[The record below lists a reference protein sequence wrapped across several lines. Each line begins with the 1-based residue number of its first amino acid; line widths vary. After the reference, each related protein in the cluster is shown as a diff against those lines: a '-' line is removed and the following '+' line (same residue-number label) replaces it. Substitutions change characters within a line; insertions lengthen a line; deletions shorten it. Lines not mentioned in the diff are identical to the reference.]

1 MTDGGA
7 WSDGA
12 PGSGGGGFDEW
23 RKEMSRRLKGLELR
37 PAWGKSLGKD
47 FGLLKWFGPNWQWAA
62 GKPFPIFESRSWV
75 FSNWILTETKL
86 GKN

>member
-1 MTDGGA
+1 MKVVARWFISSTTERGRMTDGGA

-47 FGLLKWFGPNWQWAA
+47 FGLLKWFGPN
-62 GKPFPIFESRSWV
+62 
-75 FSNWILTETKL
+75 
-86 GKN
+86 